1 MPRGLII
8 EDDTI
13 ISDNI
18 VEATAKIMTLEQA
31 FDGEEGFFKASQNI
45 YDIIILDLMFPTI
58 SGFDVLKKIREKKID
73 TAVLILSAK
82 DSVDD
87 KITGFN
93 LGADDYLAKPFNLNE
108 LQMRIKALLKRTMKF
123 EIDSELKYQDMILS
137 DNRTIISGSQSIN
150 LQGKEY
156 EFLTYLLENKNT
168 ILTKEQIFDRVW
180 GFTSD
185 TSITVVEV
193 YMSNLRKKLKKIG
206 HEKMIRTIR
215 NVGYLVEPDE
225 K

>member
-13 ISDNI
+13 ISANI
-18 VEATAKIMTLEQA
+18 VEATTKIMTLEQA
-31 FDGEEGFFKASQNI
+31 FDGEEGLFKASQNI
-45 YDIIILDLMFPTI
+45 YDIIILDLMLPKI
-58 SGFDVLKKIREKKID
+58 SGFDVLKKIREYKID

-82 DSVDD
+82 DSVHD
-87 KITGFN
+87 KIDGFN

-123 EIDSELKYQDMILS
+123 EMDSELKYKDMILS
-137 DNRTIISGSQSIN
+137 DNRTIISGDQSIN
-150 LQGKEY
+150 LPGKEY

-193 YMSNLRKKLKKIG
+193 YMSNIRKKLKTIG
-206 HEKMIRTIR
+206 YEKMIRTIR

>member
-13 ISDNI
+13 ISANI
-18 VEATAKIMTLEQA
+18 VEATTKIMTLEQA
-31 FDGEEGFFKASQNI
+31 FDGEEGLFKASQNI
-45 YDIIILDLMFPTI
+45 YDIIILDLMLPKI
-58 SGFDVLKKIREKKID
+58 SGFDVLKKIREYKID

-82 DSVDD
+82 DSVHD
-87 KITGFN
+87 KIDGFN

-123 EIDSELKYQDMILS
+123 EMDSELKYKDMILS
-137 DNRTIISGSQSIN
+137 DNRTIISGDQSIN
-150 LQGKEY
+150 LPGKEY

-193 YMSNLRKKLKKIG
+193 YMSNIRKKLKIIG
-206 HEKMIRTIR
+206 YEKMIRTIR

>member
-13 ISDNI
+13 ISANI
-18 VEATAKIMTLEQA
+18 VEATTKIMTLEQA
-31 FDGEEGFFKASQNI
+31 FDGEEGLFKASQNI
-45 YDIIILDLMFPTI
+45 YDIIILDLMLPKI
-58 SGFDVLKKIREKKID
+58 SGFDVLKKIREYKID

-82 DSVDD
+82 DSVHD
-87 KITGFN
+87 KIDGFN

-123 EIDSELKYQDMILS
+123 EMDSELKYKDMILS
-137 DNRTIISGSQSIN
+137 DNRTIISGDQSIN
-150 LQGKEY
+150 LPGKEY

-185 TSITVVEV
+185 TSIAVVEV
-193 YMSNLRKKLKKIG
+193 YMSNIRKKLKIIG
-206 HEKMIRTIR
+206 YEKMIRTIR
-215 NVGYLVEPDE
+215 NVGYLVESDE

>member
-13 ISDNI
+13 ISANI
-18 VEATAKIMTLEQA
+18 VEATTKIMTLEQA
-31 FDGEEGFFKASQNI
+31 FDGEEGLFKASQNI
-45 YDIIILDLMFPTI
+45 YDIIILDLMLPKI
-58 SGFDVLKKIREKKID
+58 SGFDVLKKIREYKID

-82 DSVDD
+82 DSVHD
-87 KITGFN
+87 KIDGFN

-123 EIDSELKYQDMILS
+123 EMDSELKYKDMILS
-137 DNRTIISGSQSIN
+137 DNRTIISGDQSIN
-150 LQGKEY
+150 LPGKEY

-180 GFTSD
+180 GFTAD

-193 YMSNLRKKLKKIG
+193 YMSNIRKKLKTIG
-206 HEKMIRTIR
+206 YEKMIRTIR

>member
-18 VEATAKIMTLEQA
+18 VEATTKIMTLEQA
-31 FDGEEGFFKASQNI
+31 FDGEEGLFKASQNI
-45 YDIIILDLMFPTI
+45 YDIIILDLMLPKI
-58 SGFDVLKKIREKKID
+58 SGFDVLKRIRENKID

-123 EIDSELKYQDMILS
+123 EIDSELRYQDMVLS

-193 YMSNLRKKLKKIG
+193 YMSNLRKKLKMIG

>member
-13 ISDNI
+13 ISANI
-18 VEATAKIMTLEQA
+18 VEATTKIMTLEQA
-31 FDGEEGFFKASQNI
+31 FDGEEGLFKASQNI
-45 YDIIILDLMFPTI
+45 YDIIILDLMLPKI
-58 SGFDVLKKIREKKID
+58 SGFNVLKKIREYKID

-82 DSVDD
+82 DSVHD
-87 KITGFN
+87 KIDGFN

-123 EIDSELKYQDMILS
+123 EMDSELKYKDMILS
-137 DNRTIISGSQSIN
+137 DNRTIISGDQSIN
-150 LQGKEY
+150 LPGKEY

-193 YMSNLRKKLKKIG
+193 YMSNIRKKLKIIG
-206 HEKMIRTIR
+206 YEKMIRTIR
-215 NVGYLVEPDE
+215 NVGYLVESDE

>member
-13 ISDNI
+13 ISANI
-18 VEATAKIMTLEQA
+18 VEATTKIMTLEQA
-31 FDGEEGFFKASQNI
+31 FDGEEGLFKASQNI
-45 YDIIILDLMFPTI
+45 YDIIILDLMLPKI
-58 SGFDVLKKIREKKID
+58 SGFDVLKKIREYKID

-82 DSVDD
+82 DSVHD
-87 KITGFN
+87 KIDGFN

-123 EIDSELKYQDMILS
+123 EMDSELKYKDMILS
-137 DNRTIISGSQSIN
+137 DNRTIISGDQSIN
-150 LQGKEY
+150 LPGKEY

-193 YMSNLRKKLKKIG
+193 YMSNIRKKLKIIG
-206 HEKMIRTIR
+206 YEKMIRTIR
-215 NVGYLVEPDE
+215 NVGYLVESDE

>member
-8 EDDTI
+8 EDETI
-13 ISDNI
+13 ISDSI
-18 VEATAKIMTLEQA
+18 VEATTKIMTLEQA
-31 FDGEEGFFKASQNI
+31 FDGEEGLFKASQNI
-45 YDIIILDLMFPTI
+45 YDIIILDLMLPKI
-58 SGFDVLKKIREKKID
+58 SGFEVLKKIRESNID

-82 DSVDD
+82 DSVHD
-87 KITGFN
+87 KIDGFN

-108 LQMRIKALLKRTMKF
+108 LQMRIKALLKRTMKY
-123 EIDSELKYQDMILS
+123 EMDSELRYKDMGLS
-137 DNRTIISGSQSIN
+137 DNRTIIAGDQSIN
-150 LQGKEY
+150 LPGKEY

-193 YMSNLRKKLKKIG
+193 YMSNLRKKLKTIG
-206 HEKMIRTIR
+206 YEKMIRTIR

>member
-45 YDIIILDLMFPTI
+45 YDIIILDLMLPTI